1 MRILSQPDYASNLYH
16 SMYILVRHIYSM
28 SKSFLQTRAHEQS
41 YLVEELE
48 SLGFN
53 SMRLNELNDNAE
65 LRNLI
70 KGIKESLLQ
79 QYEQGYK
86 EDSKR

>member
-1 MRILSQPDYASNLYH
+1 MIIIGQPAYASNLYH
-16 SMYILVRHIYSM
+16 PMYILVQLIYSM
-28 SKSFLQTRAHEQS
+28 SKFFLQTRAHEQS

-48 SLGFN
+48 SLGFH
-53 SMRLNELNDNAE
+53 SIRLNGLNDNAE